1 MEDMDK
7 IIIEVEELYVRL
19 KSVFHLYLIIDSIF
33 NGASF
38 EIYTNIIWKLFI
50 FRRLNTTI
58 PSFVV

>member
-7 IIIEVEELYVRL
+7 IIIEVEELYVQL
-19 KSVFHLYLIIDSIF
+19 KSVFHLYLIVDSIF
-33 NGASF
+33 NGASS